1 MGHISHFEKK
11 IGSFQK
17 WSGTNFDIETL
28 NNYHPNYHHG
38 IIKFLR
44 LKLLALEVL
53 EVELTSPALPFLS
66 IDANTR
72 PRLNTVKNLKDTAN
86 AVFMEGAMNFVMTIE

>member
-1 MGHISHFEKK
+1 M
-11 IGSFQK
+11 
-17 WSGTNFDIETL
+17 
-28 NNYHPNYHHG
+28 NNYHPNYHQG
-38 IIKFLR
+38 IIKFLC

>member
-1 MGHISHFEKK
+1 MKKKLGHFKNGLE
-11 IGSFQK
+11 Q
-17 WSGTNFDIETL
+17 TL
-28 NNYHPNYHHG
+28 NIYHPNYHQG
-38 IIKFLR
+38 IIKFLC

-53 EVELTSPALPFLS
+53 EVELTSLALPSLS
-66 IDANTR
+66 IDANTW

>member
-1 MGHISHFEKK
+1 MNI
-11 IGSFQK
+11 
-17 WSGTNFDIETL
+17 
-28 NNYHPNYHHG
+28 YHPNYHQG
-38 IIKFLR
+38 IIKFLC
-44 LKLLALEVL
+44 LKLLALKVL
-53 EVELTSPALPFLS
+53 EVELTSPASPSLS